1 MSSYSAADVDAATA
15 DLMERLRVK
24 GEYKPLTPERASYRV
39 KSTQLAGDR
48 RLREMEHFLES
59 HSYLGRIQDRA
70 SMAANISPSDA
81 AEGYETEQHITSPRG
96 IGLAKLNDEL
106 RSIAKLGMSSP
117 RAAGLG
123 IVAGSKI
130 GGVSAG
136 ASSSGPG
143 GQASSSSSE
152 SPRKVGADGAL
163 ESRLR
168 WREGLDKNL
177 RHMLDDWHLSRNDSL
192 ESGGHKM
199 VCEQFEKTYNWYTS
213 SGKKSVKKER
223 TTDAYLKFD
232 PGKEPMAGSTRG
244 IPKPGRA

>member
-1 MSSYSAADVDAATA
+1 MSSYSAGDVDAATA

-24 GEYKPLTPERASYRV
+24 GKHKPLTPERASYRV

-59 HSYLGRIQDRA
+59 HDYLGRLQERA
-70 SMAANISPSDA
+70 KTVDQSFSDT
-81 AEGYETEQHITSPRG
+81 AEGYQTEQHVTSPRCM
-96 IGLAKLNDEL
+96 GLGKLNAEL
-106 RSIAKLGMSSP
+106 KGIAKLGNSSP
-117 RAAGLG
+117 RSAGFS

-130 GGVSAG
+130 GGVPGA
-136 ASSSGPG
+136 ASSMGLG

-152 SPRKVGADGAL
+152 SPRKVGVDGAL
-163 ESRLR
+163 ESRLQ

-192 ESGGHKM
+192 QCGGHKM
-199 VCEQFEKTYNWYTS
+199 VCEQFEKTYDWYTS

-223 TTDAYLKFD
+223 QSESYLKFD
-232 PGKEPMAGSTRG
+232 PGKEPMPGSTRG